1 MFCQNCG
8 NEGVKGAFCTNCGTR
23 IGEENDGAE
32 KVVPRTPTNVTI
44 KNFTEN
50 PNILKTESGGCFE
63 VYEYQKDL
71 SVTPGTAIASYY
83 MSKMNCKK
91 RQVLCKLDGNT
102 VRTQAG
108 AMQWT
113 AGRVTMDANIKGAG
127 DFLSKAFK
135 NMGTGESISK
145 PEYTGTGYLM
155 LEPTYRYILI
165 EDVETWGEGMV
176 IEDGMF
182 LACDASIQNEWV
194 SRTNASSMLI
204 GGEGWINHCLT
215 GKGYA
220 VLESTVPREEIIEIV
235 LDNDEVRI
243 DGNMAIAWS
252 KSLEF
257 SVEKSSQSLLGSW
270 ISKEGFVNVYRG
282 TGKIWMA
289 PVVPGTLMKQKHAP
303 EEADKSSSDGLVG
316 SFINTM
322 FDHS

>member
-8 NEGVKGAFCTNCGTR
+8 SEGEKGSFCPNCGKR
-23 IGEENDGAE
+23 IGEEGSFVANAIPD
-32 KVVPRTPTNVTI
+32 TPTNVVV
-44 KNFTEN
+44 KNFSEN
-50 PNILKTESGGCFE
+50 PNIIKTESGGCFE
-63 VYEYQKDL
+63 VYEYQRDL
-71 SVTPGTAIASYY
+71 SVTPGGAMSSYF
-83 MSKMNCKK
+83 MSKMNCKR

-113 AGRVTMDANIKGAG
+113 AGRVTMNSNIKGAG
-127 DFLSKAFK
+127 DFLSKAWK
-135 NMGTGESISK
+135 NLGTGESISK
-145 PEYTGTGYLM
+145 PEYTGTGYLV
-155 LEPTYRYILI
+155 LEPTYRFILI
-165 EDVETWGEGMV
+165 EDVEAWGSGIV

-182 LACDASIQNEWV
+182 LACDASVNNEWV
-194 SRTNASSMLI
+194 SRTNASSMLV

-215 GKGYA
+215 GKGNV

-235 LDNDEVRI
+235 LENDEVRI

-257 SVEKSSQSLLGSW
+257 SVEKSTKSALGSW
-270 ISKEGFVNVYRG
+270 ISKEGLVNVYRG
-282 TGKIWMA
+282 TGKVWMA

-316 SFINTM
+316 SFINTI
-322 FDHS
+322 FDQS